1 MNSLE
6 KMEKVCYLHST
17 KVAVTEQGITLNWKT
32 ARLKWEQ
39 TTSHIHCHHRCLTQ
53 PRRVNNFHIANVL
66 ESTVAYKNTQK
77 ISQLQPAASYAIW
90 EITFQTP
97 QTITCSS
104 GAAGSPCGH
113 CLGARKPG
121 LVTDRLIQLQSESLL
136 SEHSLNYSI
145 QVFTSHLCQYTYI
158 HIMLFL
164 QQFQLQLQSRI
175 HQLLKNQFCVQ
186 SLCKHK
192 RISRKNPN

>member
-1 MNSLE
+1 MLFTQYHGGCNRTGHYIKLKDSKV
-6 KMEKVCYLHST
+6 KMGTDHFSHTLPPPLPHTAQKSKQFSYSKRTGVHCGLQKHS
-17 KVAVTEQGITLNWKT
+17 EN
-32 ARLKWEQ
+32 
-39 TTSHIHCHHRCLTQ
+39 
-53 PRRVNNFHIANVL
+53 
-66 ESTVAYKNTQK
+66 
-77 ISQLQPAASYAIW
+77 ISASACCKLGLYIW

-145 QVFTSHLCQYTYI
+145 QVSTSQVCQYTYI
-158 HIMLFL
+158 HIVLFL

>member
-1 MNSLE
+1 MLFTQYQGSCNGTGHYIKLKDSKV
-6 KMEKVCYLHST
+6 KMGTDHFSH
-17 KVAVTEQGITLNWKT
+17 TLPPPLPHT
-32 ARLKWEQ
+32 AQKSKQFSYSKR
-39 TTSHIHCHHRCLTQ
+39 TGVHCGLQ
-53 PRRVNNFHIANVL
+53 
-66 ESTVAYKNTQK
+66 KQTQK

-104 GAAGSPCGH
+104 GAAGSPRGH

-136 SEHSLNYSI
+136 FEHSLNYSI
-145 QVFTSHLCQYTYI
+145 QVFTSHLRQYTYI